1 MPELPEV
8 ETMRRGIA
16 AIQGGRVVDVVRP
29 RSPRLRPM
37 TIEPAAP
44 RLRARMRG
52 ARVTEVSRTG
62 KRVVIGLDTG
72 DRLVF
77 EPRMTGLVLLCD
89 PPTEEHVRLRVKLEG
104 APCEELIIWDRR
116 GLGTVRLLDPAG
128 FAAACGPP
136 RIGPDALGLSLATFR
151 EQLEGRR
158 RPIKVALLDQAA
170 LAGVG
175 NIYAAEALHRARI
188 HPARACDAI
197 TAPEWK
203 ALHAA
208 LQGVLE
214 EAIRCEGSTLS
225 DRTYRT
231 ARSTEGGFQVQHRVY
246 ARAGSPCL
254 TCGAAVERI
263 VQAQRSTFFCPRC
276 QR

>member
-8 ETMRRGIA
+8 ETMRRGVA
-16 AIQGGRVVDVVRP
+16 AIQGARVVDVTRP
-29 RSPRLRPM
+29 ARSRLRPM
-37 TIEPAAP
+37 TIEPSP
-44 RLRARMRG
+44 PKLRARMRG
-52 ARVTEVSRTG
+52 ARVTEVARTG
-62 KRVVIGLDTG
+62 KRVVIVLDTA

-89 PPTEEHVRLRVKLEG
+89 PPTEEHVRLRVRLEG
-104 APCEELIIWDRR
+104 APCGELIIWDRR
-116 GLGTVRLLDPAG
+116 GLGTVRLLDPAA

-136 RIGPDALGLSLATFR
+136 RIGPDALGVPFETFR
-151 EQLEGRR
+151 ARLEGRR

-197 TAPEWK
+197 APAEWR
-203 ALHAA
+203 ALHRS
-208 LQGVLE
+208 LQDVLE

-231 ARSTEGGFQVQHRVY
+231 ARSTEGGFQARHRVY
-246 ARAGSPCL
+246 ARAGRPCAR
-254 TCGAAVERI
+254 CGATVARI
-263 VQAQRSTFFCPRC
+263 VQAQRSTFFCPGC

>member
-16 AIQGGRVVDVVRP
+16 AIQGARVVDVVP
-29 RSPRLRPM
+29 PKRSRLRPM
-37 TIEPAAP
+37 TIEPAPAK
-44 RLRARMRG
+44 LRARMRG
-52 ARVTEVSRTG
+52 ARVTEVARTG
-62 KRVVIGLDTG
+62 KRVVIVLDTA

-89 PPTEEHVRLRVKLEG
+89 PPTEEHVRLRVRLEG
-104 APCEELIIWDRR
+104 APCGELIIWDRR
-116 GLGTVRLLDPAG
+116 GLGTVRLLDEAG

-136 RIGPDALGLSLATFR
+136 RIGPDALGVTLATFR
-151 EQLEGRR
+151 AQLAGRR

-170 LAGVG
+170 VAGVG

-197 TAPEWK
+197 APAEWK

-208 LQGVLE
+208 LQDVLE

-231 ARSTEGGFQVQHRVY
+231 ARSTEGGFQVRHLVY
-246 ARAGSPCL
+246 ARAGKPCAG
-254 TCGAAVERI
+254 CGATVERI